1 MVRRIAPARA
11 NSLEIRAGSGY
22 IAPTMPQQPQV
33 RAKKKRRDTKRLA
46 AWRAKQDKQEQR
58 EQVPAKKA

>member
-1 MVRRIAPARA
+1 
-11 NSLEIRAGSGY
+11 
-22 IAPTMPQQPQV
+22 MPQKPMV

-46 AWRAKQDKQEQR
+46 AWRAKQEKQEQR